1 MILLKRKY
9 TTFLK
14 TIGWWELNRIIHN
27 ILMLIVGFI
36 SFFIGYVTI
45 PVIYVII
52 GLSLNIL
59 FTSSWIL
66 ELIFIRRLR
75 SDIITRRYTKA
86 FVLVFYGYS
95 IMSILL
101 YSVYPNLLSWIVNF
115 WIK

>member
-14 TIGWWELNRIIHN
+14 TIGWWELNRIIYN

-66 ELIFIRRLR
+66 EIIFIRQSK
-75 SDIITRRYTKA
+75 SDNLTKKYTKI
-86 FVLVFYGYS
+86 FILVFYGYS
-95 IMSILL
+95 SLGILL
-101 YSVYPNLLSWIVNF
+101 YSIYPSMLSWIVDF

>member
-9 TTFLK
+9 TTFLR
-14 TIGWWELNRIIHN
+14 TIGWWELNRIIYN
-27 ILMLIVGFI
+27 ILMFLVGI
-36 SFFIGYVTI
+36 LSFFIGYVTI

-59 FTSSWIL
+59 FTTSWIL
-66 ELIFIRRLR
+66 ELIFIRPLK
-75 SDIITRRYTKA
+75 SDIITKKYTKI

-95 IMSILL
+95 TVAILL
-101 YSVYPNLLSWIVNF
+101 YSVYPSLLSWIVNF